1 MSWQSSPLR
10 ASGIREPVDP
20 AAAACKA
27 AHLSPPQGSLLT
39 QGGHDPSTRQI
50 VIENRDC
57 NAVCERPPTDAGSC
71 SRPAVVCCQQ
81 VISTAPPSAGMTE
94 PQTLAYHDSFLR
106 HSMCLT
112 AEELDDIM
120 GSLRHEP
127 MGQMSLNPAGTW
139 GSSGSG
145 DQGDQGG
152 IISGYSRI
160 EALHSRP
167 SSRDRTSSS
176 ASSMPPPV
184 KFFVRLPPQVQRRRL
199 RMSARSAAAAG
210 VVMVVV
216 AAVASLTIGWQRC
229 DCNQS
234 TLLKAGRDTFLP
246 DGVHHKAGVPG
257 QAGVQTGWL
266 SSGYY
271 IPEERAKWSSG
282 CRPGTCY
289 PSGSSSFGLDGPS
302 GRPGSATPFRSG
314 PSRGTVPRAGPQF
327 WINNCPHVC
336 TTAQYGRVL
345 ASALAKLP
353 ATLES
358 TAIEAGRRATPWAAR
373 AAAAVVRAAMAALRA
388 APIAAKMLLHTYW
401 AAVRCMAACGSL
413 VSLYLRSEVQA
424 WASANSQRKLT
435 SPCI

>member
-1 MSWQSSPLR
+1 M
-10 ASGIREPVDP
+10 
-20 AAAACKA
+20 
-27 AHLSPPQGSLLT
+27 
-39 QGGHDPSTRQI
+39 TRQN
-50 VIENRDC
+50 VKENHYC
-57 NAVCERPPTDAGSC
+57 NSVCERPPTDAGSC
-71 SRPAVVCCQQ
+71 SQSAVMCCQP
-81 VISTAPPSAGMTE
+81 VSSTAPPSAGMTE
-94 PQTLAYHDSFLR
+94 PQSLSYHDSFLR

-127 MGQMSLNPAGTW
+127 MGQMGLNPPGTR

-145 DQGDQGG
+145 DGGDQGG
-152 IISGYSRI
+152 IVSSRI

-176 ASSMPPPV
+176 VSSVPPPV
-184 KFFVRLPPQVQRRRL
+184 KFFVRLPPQVQRQRL

-216 AAVASLTIGWQRC
+216 AAVASLTAGWQRC

-246 DGVHHKAGVPG
+246 DGVHPKAGVPG

-266 SSGYY
+266 YSGYY

-282 CRPGTCY
+282 CRAGTCF

-302 GRPGSATPFRSG
+302 GRPGSATAFRSG
-314 PSRGTVPRAGPQF
+314 PSRGTVPGAGPHF

-336 TTAQYGRVL
+336 TTAHYGRVL
-345 ASALAKLP
+345 ASALAKFP

-373 AAAAVVRAAMAALRA
+373 VAAAVLRAAMAALRA

-401 AAVRCMAACGSL
+401 AAARCMAACGSL
-413 VSLYLRSEVQA
+413 VSL
-424 WASANSQRKLT
+424 
-435 SPCI
+435 